1 LNQKTNMTKLWNQ
14 RPTGSNWGD
23 FGDDDRLG
31 RLNLLT
37 PARRI
42 AAAAEVREGKVFCLS
57 LPLDVGAGLNPSRHP
72 PKLDSTKRNGQSRY
86 NYCACN
92 DVAGATDV
100 VCDDVVTLYTQYST
114 QWDSLCHIGSL
125 FDANADGEAEIVYYN
140 GYPAAWNI
148 GSSALGIEHMANS
161 GVQGR
166 GVLVD
171 LAHHVGNDRVK
182 VGYEQ
187 LMRWMEVDKISIE
200 EGDML
205 CLHTGF
211 AQYVLEMAT
220 SSEKASL
227 ANLGAVLDG
236 TDQKLLQWI
245 DQSGISALIADNVA
259 IEPGATGVKVDHK
272 GPLMPLHE
280 HCLFKLGIHIG
291 EMWQLSPLATW
302 LKEHNRSRFLLT
314 APPLR
319 LPGAVGSPVTPVA
332 TV

>member
-1 LNQKTNMTKLWNQ
+1 MSNRWKQ
-14 RPTGSNWGD
+14 RPLGSNWGD
-23 FGDDDRLG
+23 YGPEDRLG

-42 AAAAEVREGKVFCLS
+42 AAVSEVREGKIFCLS

-72 PKLDSTKRNGQSRY
+72 PQLNSTTRNGLPRY
-86 NYCACN
+86 NYCACHE
-92 DVAGATDV
+92 VSGATDV
-100 VCDDVVTLYTQYST
+100 VCDDMVTLYTQYST

-125 FDANADGEAEIVYYN
+125 FDANADGEAEVVYYN
-140 GYPAAWNI
+140 GFPAASNV
-148 GSSALGIEHMANS
+148 GSSPLGIEHMAAS

-166 GVLVD
+166 GVLLD
-171 LAHHVGNDRVK
+171 LARHVGNERVK
-182 VGYEQ
+182 VNYKQ
-187 LMRWMEVDKISIE
+187 LMHWIKEDGVSIE

-211 AQYVLEMAT
+211 AQYVLDT
-220 SSEKASL
+220 GSDIEKASL
-227 ANLGAVLDG
+227 EKVGAVLDG
-236 TDQKLLQWI
+236 TDPLLLQWI

-259 IEPGATGVKVDHK
+259 IEQGVTSVKKDHK

-280 HCLFKLGIHIG
+280 QCLFKLGIHIG
-291 EMWQLSPLATW
+291 EMWHLSPLAAW
-302 LKEHNRSRFLLT
+302 LREHDRSRFLLT

>member
-1 LNQKTNMTKLWNQ
+1 MTKLWNQ

-72 PKLDSTKRNGQSRY
+72 PKLHSTHRNGQSRY
-86 NYCACN
+86 NYCACHE
-92 DVAGATDV
+92 VPGATDV
-100 VCDDVVTLYTQYST
+100 VCDDMVTLYTQYST

-140 GYPAAWNI
+140 GYPAASKV
-148 GSSALGIEHMANS
+148 GSSALGIEHMAES

-171 LAHHVGNDRVK
+171 LARHVGNERVK

-187 LMRWMEVDKISIE
+187 LMRWMEEDGVSVE

-211 AQYVLEMAT
+211 AQYVLDKAPH
-220 SSEKASL
+220 SESTPLEKV
-227 ANLGAVLDG
+227 GAVLDG
-236 TDQKLLQWI
+236 TDPQLLEWI
-245 DQSGISALIADNVA
+245 DRSGISALIADNVA
-259 IEPGATGVKVDHK
+259 VEQGVTRAKENHK
-272 GPLMPLHE
+272 GSLMPLHE
-280 HCLFKLGIHIG
+280 LCLFKLGIHIG

-302 LKEHNRSRFLLT
+302 LKAHNRSRFLLT